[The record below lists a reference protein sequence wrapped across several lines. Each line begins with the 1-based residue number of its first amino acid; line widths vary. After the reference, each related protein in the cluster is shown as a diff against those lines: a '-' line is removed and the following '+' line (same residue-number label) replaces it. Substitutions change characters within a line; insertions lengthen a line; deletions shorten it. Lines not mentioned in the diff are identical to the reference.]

1 MDPAMTTLPIHF
13 YPVLILAALLGGWLS
28 ILLYAYVHTGDAG
41 ADRLPE
47 KFPAA
52 RAFDRWYPRWNL
64 LVASLLILWI
74 LVATICLVLL
84 AGPAAVLV
92 NQLSGA
98 GRTVLILAAV
108 SLAIL
113 LFRIVPVA
121 VAESYSDRIAVT
133 FLPYVIA
140 LSYLLYPIA
149 KPVSLL
155 EGRMREWFRAG
166 SDEQDHPSSEDEIMS
181 VVDDLAA
188 TDLEEDERDIIRSV
202 LEFGDTMTR
211 EIMTHRVDIVGLEHM
226 TSIRE
231 CIEQVHGGRF
241 SRFPVY
247 AGTLDDVRG
256 MIHVKDLLRFAV
268 EGREDRPIVS
278 LSSKITFVPET
289 MPINDLFKLLRA
301 EQAHLAV
308 VVDEYGGTAGLV
320 SMEDIIEELVGEIH
334 DEYDTAESHIRRLS
348 DHSYLL
354 DARTPIHEVNEQLEL
369 KLPEEEEYDSI
380 GGYIFHLLGHIPR
393 PGERI
398 DGDGIELI
406 VHTASANRIHTL
418 RLLKKEPMTQNPDRP
433 RSE

>member
-1 MDPAMTTLPIHF
+1 MDVVPFHF
-13 YPVLILAALLGGWLS
+13 YPALLLAVLLGGGLS
-28 ILLYAYVHTGDAG
+28 ILLYAYVHTGEAG
-41 ADRLPE
+41 ADRLPG
-47 KFPAA
+47 KFPGA
-52 RAFDRWYPRWNL
+52 RRFNRWYERWNL
-64 LVASLLILWI
+64 LVATLLILWI
-74 LVATICLVLL
+74 LVATICLVMM
-84 AGPAAVLV
+84 AGPVTALV
-92 NQLSGA
+92 SQLTGV
-98 GRTVLILAAV
+98 GRMVLILAAV

-113 LFRIVPVA
+113 FFRIVPVA

-133 FLPYVIA
+133 SLPYVVG

-149 KPVSLL
+149 RPVSLL
-155 EGRMREWFRAG
+155 EGRMRRWFRAG

-188 TDLEEDERDIIRSV
+188 TDLEEDEREIIRSV

-226 TSIRE
+226 TPIRA
-231 CIEQVHGGRF
+231 CIEQVHNGRF
-241 SRFPVY
+241 SRFPVF

-256 MIHVKDLLRFAV
+256 VVHVKDLLRFAL

-278 LSSKITFVPET
+278 LCSKITFVPET
-289 MPINDLFKLLRA
+289 MPINDLFKLLRK

-354 DARTPIHEVNEQLEL
+354 DARTPVHEVNEQLDL
-369 KLPEEEEYDSI
+369 KLPEGEEYDSI
-380 GGYIFHLLGHIPR
+380 GGYVFHLLGHIPR
-393 PGERI
+393 PGEHI
-398 DGDGIELI
+398 DGTGVELI
-406 VHTASANRIHTL
+406 VHTAGANRIHTL
-418 RLLKKEPMTQNPDRP
+418 RLVKKTRAEV
-433 RSE
+433 